1 VRGAGTPTPSGWLAH
16 GQERHHGDRRPPR
29 LPVSPTASTRDT
41 LLRARFVGLDF
52 LLCWISFYAAAKI
65 VSPEVAMLMFVA
77 LLGMYV
83 GFGILI
89 AVYRF
94 IGKLE

>member
-1 VRGAGTPTPSGWLAH
+1 MAKNRALKIVAGIAVSFAGLGGAIL
-16 GQERHHGDRRPPR
+16 
-29 LPVSPTASTRDT
+29 
-41 LLRARFVGLDF
+41 F
-52 LLCWISFYAAAKI
+52 LLAAKI
-65 VSPEVAMLMFVA
+65 VSFEVAMLMLVA

-89 AVYRF
+89 AVYRL